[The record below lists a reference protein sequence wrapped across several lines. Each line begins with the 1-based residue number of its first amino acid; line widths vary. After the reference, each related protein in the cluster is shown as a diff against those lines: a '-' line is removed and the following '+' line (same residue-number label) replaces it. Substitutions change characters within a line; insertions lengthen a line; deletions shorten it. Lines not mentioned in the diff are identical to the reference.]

1 LNPIAT
7 RKNVASG
14 RRATEDGAPHLRVR
28 CAPIMNPH
36 PLDNP
41 VFASLTSH
49 HAALAIKADGAA
61 RYPAD
66 VAPFVGVAVSDA
78 RAAAG
83 VEALVAQGEL
93 VIFVG
98 IAAPLSGAWRIEQS
112 VRIAQMT
119 RSDPLAVPDGPP
131 VIELAREKHI
141 ADMLALTALVYPHYF
156 RPRTVAMGRYFGI
169 YDGDRLAAMAGERM
183 HCEGHREIS
192 AVCTHP
198 DYLGRGYAR
207 RLIAQLTDDILD
219 SGELPFLHFAHEN
232 VRAKALYERIGYAH
246 RADIALLVATRIA

>member
-1 LNPIAT
+1 MT
-7 RKNVASG
+7 
-14 RRATEDGAPHLRVR
+14 
-28 CAPIMNPH
+28 PH

-41 VFASLTSH
+41 VSATLTSH
-49 HAALAIKADGAA
+49 HAALAIATDGAA

-66 VAPFVGVAVSDA
+66 IAPFVGVAAGDA

-83 VEALVAQGEL
+83 VEALVAPGEL

-98 IAAPLSGAWRIEQS
+98 AAPPLSSAWRVEQS
-112 VRIAQMT
+112 VEIAQMI
-119 RSDPLAVPDGPP
+119 RHAPLDVPDGPP
-131 VIELAREKHI
+131 VIELAREKHT

-169 YDGDRLAAMAGERM
+169 YDGTRLAAMAGERM

-207 RLIAQLTDDILD
+207 RLIALLTNAILEA
-219 SGELPFLHFAHEN
+219 GETPFLHFAHEN
-232 VRAKALYERIGYAH
+232 VRAKSLYERIGFAH
-246 RADIALLVATRIA
+246 RGDIALLVATRLH

>member
-1 LNPIAT
+1 
-7 RKNVASG
+7 
-14 RRATEDGAPHLRVR
+14 
-28 CAPIMNPH
+28 MNPH

-41 VFASLTSH
+41 VWASLTSH
-49 HAALAIKADGAA
+49 HAALAITSEGAA

-66 VAPFVGVAVSDA
+66 VAPFVGVAAGDT

-83 VEALVAQGEL
+83 VEALVARGEL

-98 IAAPLSGAWRIEQS
+98 AAPPLSDTWRIEQS
-112 VRIAQMT
+112 VAIAQ
-119 RSDPLAVPDGPP
+119 RVRHDPLDVPDGPP
-131 VIELAREKHI
+131 AIELTRAKQI

-207 RLIAQLTDDILD
+207 RLIALLTNDILGR
-219 SGELPFLHFAHEN
+219 GELPFLHFAHEN

>member
-1 LNPIAT
+1 MKA
-7 RKNVASG
+7 
-14 RRATEDGAPHLRVR
+14 
-28 CAPIMNPH
+28 H

-41 VFASLTSH
+41 VWTSLTSH
-49 HAALAIKADGAA
+49 HAALAVTAEGAA

-66 VAPFVGVAVSDA
+66 VAPFVGVEDFDG

-83 VEALVAQGEL
+83 VEALVARGDL

-98 IAAPLSGAWRIEQS
+98 ASPPLSSAWRIEQS
-112 VRIAQMT
+112 VEIAQMI
-119 RSDPLAVPDGPP
+119 RRVPIDVPHGPQT
-131 VIELAREKHI
+131 IELAREEHV

-169 YDGDRLAAMAGERM
+169 YDGSRLAAMAGERM

-207 RLIAQLTDDILD
+207 RLIALLTNAILEA
-219 SGELPFLHFAHEN
+219 GETPFLHFAHEN
-232 VRAKALYERIGYAH
+232 VRAKSLYERIGFAH
-246 RADIALLVATRIA
+246 RRDIALLVATRVL

>member
-1 LNPIAT
+1 MT
-7 RKNVASG
+7 S
-14 RRATEDGAPHLRVR
+14 
-28 CAPIMNPH
+28 H

-49 HAALAIKADGAA
+49 HTALAAIAGGAA

-66 VAPFVGVAVSDA
+66 VAPFVGVAAGDA
-78 RAAAG
+78 RAALA
-83 VEALVAQGEL
+83 VEALVTHGEL

-98 IAAPLSGAWRIEQS
+98 AAPALSNAWRIEHS
-112 VRIAQMT
+112 GPIAQMIRRT
-119 RSDPLAVPDGPP
+119 QLEVPDGPAT
-131 VIELAREKHI
+131 IELAQEKHI

-156 RPRTVAMGRYFGI
+156 RPRTIAMGRYFGI
-169 YDGDRLAAMAGERM
+169 YDGDRLAAMAGQRM

-207 RLIAQLTDDILD
+207 RLIALLTNAILD
-219 SGELPFLHFAHEN
+219 DGELPFLHFSHDN
-232 VRAKALYERIGYAH
+232 VRAKALYERLGYAF
-246 RADIALLVATRIA
+246 RSDIALLVATRLA